1 MRHTWVAVMLLGCGH
16 AAPAPRPPSPPVARP
31 APAPDAAP
39 PAADASAVALE
50 ADLPRLAARA
60 VEMFQAWQRA
70 LEGAGDDCAKA
81 TAAMNQVAEQYAD
94 VIAANARVLA
104 AGHDKIVALK
114 QALAPH
120 DAEMTAAAEA
130 IVHAPAMAKCGS
142 DQAFVQSIDRVG
154 GSPP

>member
-1 MRHTWVAVMLLGCGH
+1 MRHACVAVMLLGCGH
-16 AAPAPRPPSPPVARP
+16 AAPAPRPAPQPVVRP
-31 APAPDAAP
+31 APVPDAAP
-39 PAADASAVALE
+39 PPADASPVALE
-50 ADLPRLAARA
+50 DDLPRLAGRA

-70 LEGAGDDCAKA
+70 LEGAGEDCAKA
-81 TAAMNQVAEQYAD
+81 TAAVNQVADQYAD

-120 DAEMTAAAEA
+120 DAEMTAAAEG
-130 IVHAPAMAKCGS
+130 IVHAPAMAKCAS
-142 DQAFVQSIDRVG
+142 DPAFAKAIDRVG